1 MANLL
6 KLDWHGKPIKRRAQ
20 DDWFDLTAIVA
31 ASNAH
36 TGKRVRLVE
45 WLRNEDTQ
53 RFLRA
58 LSKETGL
65 PVSLADAK
73 DQHGPEGENS
83 PLLDHEEKTPKEA
96 FSALI
101 EQRGKGSHVWGHK
114 TAALRLCA
122 WLDAD
127 LEVKVY
133 SWVQAE
139 AERSRRPRAL
149 DAAGAKVVADRRAA
163 NRTLSAV
170 AHERNVPPF
179 MVHDA
184 KVQGLTGKQPR
195 AWAQELGTERWQE
208 TAPLGHMHL
217 QALASQAAANSCA
230 RLDAEASSKR
240 HYIAASR
247 EAGSDLRA
255 FAEKYDLPYQP
266 TYDGPAFTS
275 ARVKRVLA
283 DEQDNPRL
291 PFEP

>member
-6 KLDWHGKPIKRRAQ
+6 KLDWHGKPIKRRVQ

-36 TGKRVRLVE
+36 TSNKARLSN

-65 PVSLADAK
+65 PVGLDAAE
-73 DQHGPEGENS
+73 EGENS
-83 PLLDHEEKTPKEA
+83 PLLHPEEKA
-96 FSALI
+96 QIRDFSALI

-149 DAAGAKVVADRRAA
+149 DAGSAKVVADRRAA
-163 NRTLSAV
+163 NRSLSEV
-170 AHERNVPPF
+170 AHSNGVPPMIAHNGKTF
-179 MVHDA
+179 
-184 KVQGLTGKQPR
+184 GLTGKLPQ
-195 AWAQELGTERWQE
+195 AWKTELGPRWQE
-208 TAPLGHMHL
+208 TAPVGH
-217 QALASQAAANSCA
+217 QAIQMMASQAAAYACSNLPEDDRGKGA
-230 RLDAEASSKR
+230 
-240 HYIAASR
+240 HYRAAK
-247 EAGSDLRA
+247 EAGIDIRSVC
-255 FAEKYDLPYQP
+255 EKYGLPYQP

-283 DEQDNPRL
+283 DAQDNPRL